1 MDNVFVKIIEANN
14 LKDDEISAIFKCSKD
29 EIKDIKKGTK
39 KPSSEGLYSITKR
52 FGVSLDY
59 LMTGKPYMIGDRRM
73 EFLYQKKLTK
83 DQAQINLIE
92 YEEFFLQKDIKVTK
106 AMLEA
111 FDKETKTVNAYK
123 IIKLNSFNVIDA
135 LASSN
140 YAVAGGYKQSP
151 FKESDTENLVKNWLD
166 VKTACGKLY
175 LAGQLNDDGFA
186 EYALI
191 EDGYK
196 NSRLL
201 LREISNGTRKWN
213 PELILKL
220 ISLGACVTKVGS
232 IFNGELVFEDDFIST
247 KLLEKLCKEEINAK

>member
-1 MDNVFVKIIEANN
+1 MENVFVRIIEANN
-14 LKDDEISAIFKCSKD
+14 LKDDEVCSLFKCSKD
-29 EIKDIKKGTK
+29 ELKDIKKGNK
-39 KPSSEGLYSITKR
+39 KPSKEALLAITKR
-52 FGVSLDY
+52 YGVTMDY
-59 LMTGKPYMIGDRRM
+59 LMTGKPSMIGDRRM

-106 AMLEA
+106 AMLDA
-111 FDKETKTVNAYK
+111 FNKETKTVNAYK
-123 IIKLNSFNVIDA
+123 IIKLNSFLVVDA
-135 LASSN
+135 LANSS
-140 YAVAGGYKQSP
+140 YLVSGGFKQSP

-166 VKTACGKLY
+166 IKKACGKLY

-191 EDGYK
+191 EDSYK

-220 ISLGACVTKVGS
+220 ISLGACVTKVAS

-247 KLLEKLCKEEINAK
+247 KLLEKLCKEELNAK

>member
-1 MDNVFVKIIEANN
+1 MDNVFVKIIEANA
-14 LKDDEISAIFKCSKD
+14 LKDEEAIALFKCSK
-29 EIKDIKKGTK
+29 EELKDIKKGVK
-39 KPSSEGLYSITKR
+39 KPSTEGMYAITKR

-59 LMTGKPYMIGDRRM
+59 LMTGKPHMIGDRRM

-83 DQAQINLIE
+83 DQAQINQIE
-92 YEEFFLQKDIKVTK
+92 YEEFFLAKDIKVTK

-111 FDKETKTVNAYK
+111 FDRETKTVNAFK
-123 IIKLNSFNVIDA
+123 IIKLNNFQVVDA
-135 LASSN
+135 LASSD
-140 YAVAGGYKQSP
+140 YLVSGGYKQSP
-151 FKESDTENLVKNWLD
+151 FKESETENLVKNWLD
-166 VKTACGKLY
+166 IKKACGRLY
-175 LAGQLNDDGFA
+175 LSGQLNDDGFA

-191 EDGYK
+191 EDSYK
-196 NSRLL
+196 NSRLI

-220 ISLGACVTKVGS
+220 IKLGACVTKVAS